1 MPTTRKAV
9 RGVIAAIAVYC
20 YYHLDIFRA
29 LVARRLQGS
38 HDPAYSNNVPIS
50 RLLESA
56 SLFMAIGR

>member
-1 MPTTRKAV
+1 M
-9 RGVIAAIAVYC
+9 RGVIAVIAVYC

-50 RLLESA
+50 GLLESA
-56 SLFMAIGR
+56 SLFMAIGK